1 MTSAVAIDDRA
12 GAGSVPP
19 LSVCMVTNRF
29 DAYFEQAAASILDQD
44 FADFEFVIVANGMSD
59 DVFTE
64 LSAHLRDPRVRLF
77 RTHVSGICFSRNL
90 ALAHARGEF
99 VAVMDADDVAEP
111 ARLGTQIAFMRAHP
125 DVGVCGSAYRLID
138 SEGKARETIVLP
150 QDHETI
156 AGSFWRR
163 NALCHPAT
171 VLRRE
176 LVARAGGYSGYSAE
190 DYELW
195 LRLQENPAVR
205 FHNLPDVLLGYRVP
219 VVSLERYSRQAYR
232 HVAAARLRQFLRTG
246 HPKWLAGVLLATA
259 SLLLRARRA

>member
-1 MTSAVAIDDRA
+1 MTDAVAMRDDE
-12 GAGSVPP
+12 GTPP

-29 DAYFEQAAASILDQD
+29 DAYFEQAVASILEQD

-59 DVFTE
+59 EVFE
-64 LSAHLRDPRVRLF
+64 ALSAYLRDARVRLF
-77 RTHVSGICFSRNL
+77 RTNVSGICFSRNL
-90 ALAHARGEF
+90 ALAEARGEF

-111 ARLGTQIAFMRAHP
+111 ARLSTQLAFMRAQP
-125 DVGVCGSAYRLID
+125 EIGVCGSAYRLID
-138 SEGKARETIVLP
+138 GEGRALETIALP
-150 QDHETI
+150 EDHETI
-156 AGSFWRR
+156 AGGLWRR

-171 VLRRE
+171 MFRRE
-176 LVARAGGYSGYSAE
+176 LVARTGGYSGYSAE

-195 LRLQENPAVR
+195 LRLQENPAIR

-219 VVSLERYSRQAYR
+219 VVSQERYSRQAYR

-246 HPKWLAGVLLATA
+246 HPKWLVGVLLATA